1 MKTAIFIA
9 FAAMAY
15 GLSTGYLTPMRAI
28 ICLFA
33 GVLFLRSSAREVRK
47 ANQLAQEQGVPMDL
61 IGTQKEEPPQN

>member
-1 MKTAIFIA
+1 MKIA
-9 FAAMAY
+9 VIVACAAMAY

-47 ANQLAQEQGVPMDL
+47 ANQLAQEQGVPIES